1 MKKVLYFVNICLLLA
16 LLFSLAPAP
25 SLAQEIA
32 CESEVT
38 VQADDWLSKLADKFY
53 GDALAY
59 PAIVAATSA
68 KAATDDSFPTLS
80 NPDVIEAGWKL
91 CIPSTDDAQALLTGS
106 FAQGTAAASG
116 EGAIIIALSEAPTSL
131 DPADHRSRQSETVI
145 RNMFDGLVTRDT
157 RNGVHLELA
166 EEMNWLDPQTL
177 EVKLRQGVK
186 FHNGAEMTADD
197 VVFTFDRIIQEN
209 AIEYPE
215 LHTSPRKGLIAPLE
229 SVEKV
234 DDYTVKLNFSGVW
247 PPAMQLLVHQQI
259 VPKAYLEEVGTQG
272 FIEKPIGTGPF
283 MFVEGQLDDQITL
296 ERFDD
301 YWGGAPDLPPV
312 GPAPIQRAIFRV
324 IPEASTRVAALLA
337 GEVDII
343 QVVPPEL
350 VNTLGLSEGVNVK
363 TAPGTEPQWLQLNVK
378 NPLFADPQVR
388 QALNYAMDKDLIIEA
403 IYGGRAVPLPGPLS
417 PFNDFVNQSL
427 SPYPYDP
434 DLALQMLAEAGW
446 TDSDSDGILDKDGQP
461 FAFTIDTLEQ
471 WRQLAEGVAGI
482 LREIGIDAGVRF
494 WEYSVVQPQ
503 LLACERQ
510 AFLDDWGDSAF
521 DPVGHYEA
529 KWATFAEGQPYGR
542 GNFSCYSN
550 SRVDELIKAGETEAD
565 EAARQAIYDE
575 AQQLVYD
582 DAPAVFL
589 ILPEVAE
596 ASSARVQNW
605 EPASD
610 SRINLHDVSLR

>member
-1 MKKVLYFVNICLLLA
+1 MKKAFYWVNIGLLLA
-16 LLFSLAPAP
+16 LLISLTPAP
-25 SLAQEIA
+25 VLAQDIA

-53 GDALAY
+53 GDSLAY

-68 KAATDDSFPTLS
+68 RAASDDSFTALS

-91 CIPSTDDAQALLTGS
+91 CIPSAADAQALLSGS
-106 FAQGTAAASG
+106 FGQAMAAGGG
-116 EGAIIIALSEAPTSL
+116 EGAIVIALSEAPTSL

-166 EEMNWLDPQTL
+166 EAMNWLDPQTL

-197 VVFTFDRIIQEN
+197 VVFTFNRIIQEN

-215 LHTSPRKGLIAPLE
+215 PHTSPRKGLIAPLQ
-229 SVEKV
+229 SIDKV

-259 VPKAYLEEVGTQG
+259 VPKAYIEEVGTKG
-272 FIEKPIGTGPF
+272 FIEHPIGTGPF
-283 MFVEGQLDDQITL
+283 KFVEGQLDDQIVL

-343 QVVPPEL
+343 QAVPPEL
-350 VNTLGLSEGVNVK
+350 VDTLGLSEGVNVK
-363 TAPGTEPQWLQLNVK
+363 TAPGTEPQWLQLDVK
-378 NPLFADPQVR
+378 NPLFADQQVR

-403 IYGGRAVPLPGPLS
+403 IYGGRAVALPGPLS
-417 PFNDFVNQSL
+417 PFNDFVNKNL
-427 SPYPYDP
+427 APYPYDP
-434 DLALQMLAEAGW
+434 DKAKAMLADAGW
-446 TDSDSDGILDKDGQP
+446 TDSNGDGVLDKDGQP

-471 WRQLAEGVAGI
+471 WRALAEGVAGI

-494 WEYSVVQPQ
+494 WEYSVVKDQ

-521 DPVGHYEA
+521 DPVGHFEA
-529 KWATFAEGQPYGR
+529 KWATFTEGQPYGR

-550 SRVDELIKAGETEAD
+550 PRVDELIKAGETEAD
-565 EAARQAIYDE
+565 VAARHAIYDE

-610 SRINLHDVSLR
+610 SRINLHDVSLK

>member
-1 MKKVLYFVNICLLLA
+1 MRKFITFISVTLLLA
-16 LLFSLAPAP
+16 IILSLGPTAAQ
-25 SLAQEIA
+25 AQEIA
-32 CESEVT
+32 CDSEVT
-38 VQADDWLSKLADKFY
+38 VQADDWLSKLAEKFY
-53 GDALAY
+53 GDPLAF

-68 KAATDDSFPTLS
+68 KAGVDSSFNVLN
-80 NPDVIEAGWKL
+80 NPDVIEIGWKL
-91 CIPSTDDAQALLTGS
+91 CIPSTADAEALLTGS
-106 FAQGTAAASG
+106 FAEAVASTG
-116 EGAIIIALSEAPTSL
+116 DGQTLVVALSEAPTSL

-166 EEMNWLDPQTL
+166 EALNWLDDTTL
-177 EVKLRQGVK
+177 EAKLRQGVK
-186 FHNGAEMTADD
+186 FHNGQEMTADD
-197 VVFTFDRIIQEN
+197 VVFTFNRIIQEN

-215 LHTSPRKGLIAPLE
+215 PHTSPRKGLIAPLE

-259 VPKAYLEEVGTQG
+259 LPKAYLEEVGTQG
-272 FIEKPIGTGPF
+272 FVEQPIGTGPF
-283 MFVEGQLDDQITL
+283 KFVEGQLDDQIVM

-301 YWGGAPDLPPV
+301 YWGGAPDLAPV
-312 GPAPIQRAIFRV
+312 GPAQVQRVVFRV

-337 GEVDII
+337 GEVHII
-343 QVVPPEL
+343 QAVPPEL
-350 VNTLGLSEGVNVK
+350 VSTLGLSEGVEVK
-363 TAPGTEPQWLQLNVK
+363 TAPGTEPQWLQLNVS
-378 NPLFADPQVR
+378 NPLFSDVNVR
-388 QALNYAMDKDLIIEA
+388 RALNYAVDKDLIIEA
-403 IYGGRAVPLPGPLS
+403 IYGGRAVALPGPLS
-417 PFNDFVNQSL
+417 PFNSFINTSL
-427 SPYPYDP
+427 QPYAYDP
-434 DLALQMLAEAGW
+434 DQALSLLAEAGW
-446 TDSDSDGILDKDGQP
+446 TDSDGDGILDKDGQP

-471 WRQLAEGVAGI
+471 WRPLAEGVASI

-494 WEYSVVQPQ
+494 WEYSVVKDQ

-510 AFLDDWGDSAF
+510 AYLDDWGDSAF
-521 DPVGHYEA
+521 DPVGHFEA
-529 KWATFAEGQPYGR
+529 KWHTYVEGQPYGR
-542 GNFSCYSN
+542 GNFMCYSN
-550 SRVDELIKAGETEAD
+550 ARVDELIKAGETAAD
-565 EAARQAIYDE
+565 PAARQAIYDE

-596 ASSARVQNW
+596 ASSSRVQNW